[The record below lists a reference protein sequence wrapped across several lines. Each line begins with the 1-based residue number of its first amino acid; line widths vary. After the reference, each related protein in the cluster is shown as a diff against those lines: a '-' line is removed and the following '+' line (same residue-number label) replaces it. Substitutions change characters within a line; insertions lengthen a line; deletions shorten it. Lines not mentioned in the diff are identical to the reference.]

1 VANLSYLSTPRH
13 TGHWGLMA
21 VMNAGKLALLH
32 CLTQVSDASAADVAA
47 ALHIA
52 VPAASM
58 RLLRLV
64 RGGLA
69 GRAWDAQHRAYFY
82 AITPRGQA
90 RVNFFSARRP

>member
-1 VANLSYLSTPRH
+1 MTTMH
-13 TGHWGLMA
+13 TS
-21 VMNAGKLALLH
+21 KLAVLRYLI
-32 CLTQVSDASAADVAA
+32 QMSDASAPDVAA

-69 GRAWDAQHRAYFY
+69 GRAWDPEHRAYFY
-82 AITPRGQA
+82 TITPRGQA
-90 RVNFFSARRP
+90 RVNFFAARRP